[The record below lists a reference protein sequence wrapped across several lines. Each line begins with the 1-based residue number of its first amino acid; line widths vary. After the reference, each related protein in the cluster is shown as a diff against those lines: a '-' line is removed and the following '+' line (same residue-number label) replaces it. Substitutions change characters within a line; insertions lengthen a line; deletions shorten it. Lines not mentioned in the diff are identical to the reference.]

1 MTIFLR
7 LAREA
12 EEKQQE
18 NQESK
23 RTTGT
28 NEDRMSWP
36 VPEGLAPG
44 SRRAQNLHVRE
55 EQPCAI
61 SW

>member
-55 EQPCAI
+55 E
-61 SW
+61 